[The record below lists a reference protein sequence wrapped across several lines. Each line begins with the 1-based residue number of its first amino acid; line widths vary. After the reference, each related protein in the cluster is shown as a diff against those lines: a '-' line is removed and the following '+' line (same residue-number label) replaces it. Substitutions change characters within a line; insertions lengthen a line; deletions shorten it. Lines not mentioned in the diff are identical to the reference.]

1 MQRLFDQPRAATQ
14 IAAALQACWLIHILR
29 MRLFVLMS
37 LVVVALAVAV
47 LPGHAGDVAPA
58 VLDAQQQRIDVMRRA
73 SAAAV
78 AIFAGEA
85 GGGSGV
91 LISADGYALTNFHVV
106 QPAGVAMKCGL
117 SDGRLYDAVLV
128 GLDPTGDVAL
138 VKLLGRDDFPSAELA
153 DSDDVE
159 VGDFCFAAG
168 NPFLLATDFQPSIS
182 AGIVSGTRRYQF
194 PAGTILEYTD
204 CLQVDAAIN
213 PGNSGGGLFD
223 AQGRIIGVNGRAS
236 FEKRGRVNVGVGYA
250 ISANQLR
257 NFLGLLKGGRLVD
270 HATLGATVA
279 TSADGRVVVS
289 DILESSDAWKRGLRY
304 DDEIVSLAGRSV
316 RTVNAFKNVLGTLPA
331 GWRVPLVFRRGGRR
345 EEILVR
351 LAGVHTAAEL
361 ANIVEGK
368 SQKPAGQPPSPP
380 HGQGGPEKDGG
391 GEDKGDG
398 RRQPNEPARASMPA
412 AVRPFYEARRG
423 FTNHHFNTVERDRVA
438 RAIAADG
445 MHAAFGGRW
454 VLTGRLATG
463 EDFRIEL
470 SDEEGVIDLP
480 TGTTRIDAAGELDV
494 NPSPPGSG
502 GMLAALVLW
511 RRLLREGPEPLG
523 RTSYWGTVPLD
534 PRYFGEDGFGE
545 ADGPRLVDMLE
556 SSVAGVEARFT
567 VGDGGTVSGI
577 ELWTAP
583 DADPCEVGFAFAL
596 PMHPQ
601 DLPKAMPAV
610 IVVRH
615 GNELFGEFRV
625 EKAVLETAAGED
637 GGGELPATGA
647 AALPGGGT

>member
-1 MQRLFDQPRAATQ
+1 MIVGA
-14 IAAALQACWLIHILR
+14 
-29 MRLFVLMS
+29 
-37 LVVVALAVAV
+37 AVAV
-47 LPGHAGDVAPA
+47 LPTRAGDVASA

-91 LISADGYALTNFHVV
+91 LVSSDGYALTNFHVV
-106 QPAGVAMKCGL
+106 QPAGIAMKCGL
-117 SDGRLYDAVLV
+117 ADGRLYDAVLV

-138 VKLLGRDDFPSAELA
+138 VKLLGRDDFPYAELA

-182 AGIVSGTRRYQF
+182 AGIVSGMRRYQF
-194 PAGTILEYTD
+194 PAGTILEYAD

-250 ISANQLR
+250 ISANQVR

-270 HATLGATVA
+270 HATMGATVA

-331 GWRVPLVFRRGGRR
+331 GWRVPLVYRRGGRR

-368 SQKPAGQPPSPP
+368 SQKQAGKPPFPP
-380 HGQGGPEKDGG
+380 RGQGGGPEKKDRGPDQDRG
-391 GEDKGDG
+391 SGEGNGPSEGDG
-398 RRQPNEPARASMPA
+398 SRQPGEPAQAALPA

-423 FTNHHFNTVERDRVA
+423 FTNHHFNMVERDRVA
-438 RAIAADG
+438 RAITADG
-445 MHAAFGGRW
+445 LLAPLKGRW
-454 VLTGRLATG
+454 VLSGRLATG
-463 EDFRIEL
+463 EDFRVEL
-470 SDEEGVIDLP
+470 SDKEGVIDLP
-480 TGTTRIDAAGELDV
+480 TGTTRVDAAGELDA

-502 GMLAALVLW
+502 GMLAALLLW

-523 RTSYWGTVPLD
+523 RTSYWGTMPVD
-534 PRYFGEDGFGE
+534 PRGFDE

-567 VGDGGTVSGI
+567 VEGDGTVSGI

-583 DADPCEVGFAFAL
+583 DADPCEVRFTFA
-596 PMHPQ
+596 PPTHPQ
-601 DLPKAMPAV
+601 NLPKGVPAV
-610 IVVRH
+610 IEVRH

-625 EKAVLETAAGED
+625 EKAVLEKAAGKVD
-637 GGGELPATGA
+637 GDDVPAAGVGT
-647 AALPGGGT
+647 LPGGGT

>member
-1 MQRLFDQPRAATQ
+1 MTSARRQKVAFMQRIDQPTAARL
-14 IAAALQACWLIHILR
+14 IAAGLLACWLGG
-29 MRLFVLMS
+29 
-37 LVVVALAVAV
+37 VVFLCIAVTPARSEDATAGAGAVPLAV
-47 LPGHAGDVAPA
+47 LH
-58 VLDAQQQRIDVMRRA
+58 AQQQRIDVMQRA

-91 LISADGYALTNFHVV
+91 LISPDGYALTNFHVV
-106 QPAGVAMKCGL
+106 QPAGIAMKCGL
-117 SDGRLYDAVLV
+117 ADGRLYDAVLV

-138 VKLLGRDDFPSAELA
+138 VKLLGRDDFPFAALA
-153 DSDDVE
+153 DSDEVE

-194 PAGTILEYTD
+194 PAGTILEYAD

-223 AQGRIIGVNGRAS
+223 AQGRVIGVNGRAS

-304 DDEIVSLAGRSV
+304 DDEVVSLAGRSV

-331 GWRVPLVFRRGGRR
+331 GWRVPLVYRRGGRR

-351 LAGVHTAAEL
+351 LAGVHTAADL
-361 ANIVEGK
+361 TNIVEGK
-368 SQKPAGQPPSPP
+368 PQKSAGKGPTPPETP
-380 HGQGGPEKDGG
+380 
-391 GEDKGDG
+391 
-398 RRQPNEPARASMPA
+398 PA
-412 AVRPFYEARRG
+412 ALPDAVQPLYEARRG

-438 RAIAADG
+438 RALAAG
-445 MHAAFGGRW
+445 GGQAAWGGRW
-454 VLTGRLATG
+454 ILSGRLATG
-463 EDFRIEL
+463 EPFRIEL
-470 SDEEGVIDLP
+470 SDKEGVIDLP
-480 TGTTRIDAAGELDV
+480 TGTTRVDATGELDA

-502 GMLAALVLW
+502 GMLAALLLW
-511 RRLLREGPEPLG
+511 RRLLREGPAPLG

-534 PRYFGEDGFGE
+534 PRSFGE
-545 ADGPRLVDMLE
+545 ADAPRLVDMLE
-556 SSVAGVEARFT
+556 SSVAGVEARFMME
-567 VGDGGTVSGI
+567 DGGAVSGI

-583 DADPCEVGFAFAL
+583 DADPCEVHFTFPG
-596 PMHPQ
+596 PNRPQ
-601 DLPKAMPAV
+601 DLPRGMPSV
-610 IVVRH
+610 IEVRH
-615 GNELFGEFRV
+615 GNDLFGEFRV
-625 EKAVLETAAGED
+625 ETAVFEMADGEAAG
-637 GGGELPATGA
+637 GEATPNGA
-647 AALPGGGT
+647 NALPGGGT